1 MDFASDTTAPAHP
14 AVLQA
19 LSDANTGTAPSYGA
33 DDLSAALHQTLE
45 DLFETPLDMFPVVSG
60 TAANALALSLLCPPI
75 GGVYCHE
82 AAHIAV
88 DERGAPEFFTGGGKL
103 IPLPG
108 EDGKISPAAF
118 DAALKRRNPAFVHE
132 TPGEVLSLT
141 NLTEAGTV
149 YAPAE
154 LAALIRPARAAGLSV
169 HMDGARFANALV
181 SLKASPAD
189 LSWKA
194 GVDVLTLGLTKT
206 GALGCDIIILFGAA
220 RARKAELLARA
231 KRAGHMPPKLRY
243 LSAQALALFDQGLW
257 LDLAGRANRSARRL
271 GEILSAIPGVRLARP
286 VHGNEVFAHLPEPVS
301 TALTQA
307 GARFYAWPDGTFRFV
322 CSWATGDADLQAV
335 RALFVAA

>member
-19 LSDANTGTAPSYGA
+19 LSDANVGTAPSYGA
-33 DDLSAALHQTLE
+33 DDLSTALHQTLE
-45 DLFETPLDMFPVVSG
+45 DLFEAPLEAFPVVSG
-60 TAANALALSLLCPPI
+60 TAANALALSILCPPT

-88 DERGAPEFFTGGGKL
+88 DERGAPEFFTGGAKL

-108 EDGKISPAAF
+108 EDGKISPAAL
-118 DAALKRRNPAFVHE
+118 DAALKRRNPDFVHE

-149 YAPAE
+149 YSPAE
-154 LAALIRPARAAGLSV
+154 LSALIRPARAAGLRV
-169 HMDGARFANALV
+169 HLDGARFANALV

-206 GALGCDIIILFGAA
+206 GAIGCDIVILFGTA
-220 RARKAELLARA
+220 RDRHRELLART
-231 KRAGHMPPKLRY
+231 KRAGHMPPKVRFLA
-243 LSAQALALFDQGLW
+243 AQAMALFDQGLW
-257 LDLAGRANRSARRL
+257 LDLAGRANRSAKRL
-271 GEILSAIPGVRLARP
+271 GDILGAVPGVRLARP
-286 VHGNEVFAHLPEPVS
+286 VHGNEVFVHLPEAVS
-301 TALTQA
+301 TALTGA
-307 GARFYAWPDGTFRFV
+307 GARFYPWPDGTHRFV
-322 CSWATGDADLQAV
+322 CSWVTSDADLQAV
-335 RALFVAA
+335 RALFVTA